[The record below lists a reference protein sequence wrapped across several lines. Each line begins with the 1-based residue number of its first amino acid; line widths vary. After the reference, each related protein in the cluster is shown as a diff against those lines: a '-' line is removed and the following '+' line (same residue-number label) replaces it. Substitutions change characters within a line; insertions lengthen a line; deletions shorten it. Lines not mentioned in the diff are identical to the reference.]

1 MPEARARRGGA
12 PAGTGAPEARQIGR
26 RGGLP
31 RLLLAATLAT
41 TLAAT
46 LLAPAFPARAQ
57 TAPPGAAP
65 TRPLLRE
72 GTQTVYERVLTRPG
86 APLHATAG
94 GPETR
99 TFPAFQPLYVFARQG
114 DWIEIGPSVTAP
126 PEGWVAAA
134 TVVDWKQN
142 IVGAFTNSAG
152 RKRQLIFRSE
162 ADLQALLNDE
172 DSRALQD
179 RLLAAADAGQG
190 GGDAGVVSVEPAE
203 YVNIRDDLYLMP
215 ILDFEEVLNPVNYED
230 LLLMKV
236 ASVPK
241 REAPAPGAAD
251 AATAAAA
258 FDVGIVFVMDTTR
271 SMDPYIER
279 TRAVLERTVERLQG
293 TDIADHVNFGL
304 VGFRDDEDQVPGIEY
319 RTRTILDLA
328 RREDQSPVIQA
339 IAGTRAATV
348 STIGFNEDSLAG
360 VEDAVDRI
368 DWDQDGHP
376 ISARYVILVTDAG
389 PKDPRDANARSRI
402 GPAELQRDAEGK
414 NIVVITLHLKTPA
427 GGEANHAYAEA
438 QYHRLSRFAGLDFYF
453 PIEGGSEDAFEAVTD
468 RLVTAI
474 TDHVRTIRGEA
485 PAAPPD
491 PDDRMAELGR
501 AMQLAWLGAEQGT
514 PPPDVIEGWL
524 SDKATD
530 DATRL
535 AVEPR
540 LLLTK
545 NELATMAE
553 YLDRL
558 TTLAEEGGDPH
569 DFFDQVRSVLSQMAT
584 DPNRAVNASADS
596 LGGAIEYLQFLP
608 YRSQLL
614 DMTADRWGQSAMQ
627 RREIIDGLHQKLAQ
641 YRKWLYDPGVWT
653 ALEDDTPDGDRVFA
667 MPFDVLP

>member
-1 MPEARARRGGA
+1 MPLLRGVEKEFQGRKMRQSATSPIRR
-12 PAGTGAPEARQIGR
+12 
-26 RGGLP
+26 LP
-31 RLLLAATLAT
+31 RLLLAAA
-41 TLAAT
+41 LAA
-46 LLAPAFPARAQ
+46 LLAPAAPAPAQ
-57 TAPPGAAP
+57 DAPAAAP
-65 TRPLLRE
+65 AATPGRPLLRE
-72 GTQTVYERVLTRPG
+72 GTRTVYERVLTRPG
-86 APLHATAG
+86 APLHAAPD

-99 TFPAFQPLYVFARQG
+99 AYPAFQPLYVFARQG
-114 DWIEIGPSVTAP
+114 DWIEVGPSVTAP

-152 RKRQLIFRSE
+152 RKRQLIFRTE
-162 ADLQALLNDE
+162 PDLQALLDNE
-172 DSRALQD
+172 DSRAMQD
-179 RLLAAADAGQG
+179 RLLAEADAGHG
-190 GGDAGVVSVEPAE
+190 GGEAGVVSVEPAE

-241 REAPAPGAAD
+241 RETPAPGATD
-251 AATAAAA
+251 AATAAQA
-258 FDVGIVFVMDTTR
+258 FDVGIVFVMDTTK
-271 SMDPYIER
+271 SMDPYIAR

-304 VGFRDDEDQVPGIEY
+304 IGFRDDEDQVPGIEY
-319 RTRTILDLA
+319 RTKTIVDLQ
-328 RREDQSPVIQA
+328 RRDDQTPVIQA
-339 IAGTRAATV
+339 IADTRAATV

-360 VEDAVDRI
+360 VEDAIDRI
-368 DWDQDGHP
+368 DWDQVRGDGHP

-389 PKDPRDANARSRI
+389 PKDPRDANARSQI

-427 GGEANHAYAEA
+427 GGDANHAYAEA
-438 QYHRLSRFAGLDFYF
+438 KYHQLSRFAGLDFYF
-453 PIEGGSEDAFEAVTD
+453 PIEGGSEDAFEAAAD

-474 TDHVRTIRGEA
+474 TDHVRTVRGEA
-485 PAAPPD
+485 PTTPPD

-514 PPPDVIEGWL
+514 APPDVIEGWL

-553 YLDRL
+553 YLEKL

-569 DFFDQVRSVLSQMAT
+569 DFFSQVQSVLSQMAT

-614 DMTADRWGQSAMQ
+614 DMTADRWGQSAMA

-653 ALEDDTPDGDRVFA
+653 ALENDTPDGDMVFA